1 MTTGTLLHIDTGR
14 GTYWLLVMKT
24 RGNTKRAVL
33 EEAQAAG
40 MQLDQVRQ
48 VRGRVSVQESVEI
61 LTGDLNGV

>member
-1 MTTGTLLHIDTGR
+1 
-14 GTYWLLVMKT
+14 MKT